1 MSATATSSVET
12 TTMVASGAV
21 KPTFLGIL
29 RGELLK
35 ISRMRAVWIMLA
47 LLAPVIALPYLVF
60 FATASLQSNFAAAPD
75 LYLYR
80 IVDANLFTLRVFG
93 GIFLLILT
101 ALVFGTEYQ
110 LGTIRILL
118 ARGVG
123 RLRLLG
129 AKLLAVALV
138 ALVLFAV
145 VVALDAL
152 LDWALLEKD
161 MGDTALRQHLT
172 AAFWTDTRV
181 YLLTI
186 LVSMGVTILLAMA
199 VTVLG
204 RGLAF
209 GLGIALVWFPADNI
223 GVEFARLAYRLT
235 GNTFWTNFTA
245 IWLGPN
251 LNAMPGASA
260 TTIYGQHAVNASIMP
275 LVNVTG
281 THTLAVTAVYAV
293 IFIAAAVVLMW
304 KRDVQE

>member
-1 MSATATSSVET
+1 M
-12 TTMVASGAV
+12 
-21 KPTFLGIL
+21 L
-29 RGELLK
+29 RGELFK
-35 ISRMRAVWIMLA
+35 ISRMRVVWIMAA
-47 LLAPVIALPYLVF
+47 LLVSVIALPYLVF
-60 FATASLQSNFAAAPD
+60 FATAGLKNNFADAPD

-123 RLRLLG
+123 RLRLLS

-138 ALVLFAV
+138 ALGIFVV

-152 LDWALLEKD
+152 LDWALLLKD
-161 MGDTALRQHLT
+161 MGSTALQQHLT
-172 AAFWTDTRV
+172 AAFWTDTRM

-199 VTVLG
+199 ASVVG

-209 GLGIALVWFPADNI
+209 GLGVALAWFPADNI
-223 GVEFARLAYRLT
+223 GIEFMRLAYRLT
-235 GNTFWTNFTA
+235 GNDFWNNITA

-251 LNAMPGASA
+251 LNAMPNVSA
-260 TTIYGQHAVNASIMP
+260 TTVYGQHALSASITP
-275 LVNVTG
+275 LVDVTG
-281 THTLAVTAVYAV
+281 AHTLVVAAVYAV
-293 IFIAAAVVLMW
+293 IFLAVSVALMW
-304 KRDVQE
+304 KRDVKE